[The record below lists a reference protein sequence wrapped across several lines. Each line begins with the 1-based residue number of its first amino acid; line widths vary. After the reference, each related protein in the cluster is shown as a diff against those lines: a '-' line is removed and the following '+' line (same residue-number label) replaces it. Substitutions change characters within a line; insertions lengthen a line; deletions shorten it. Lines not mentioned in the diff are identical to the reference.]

1 MAGQATRRI
10 LRIGVI
16 QGGKIIEER
25 LLRKHQPVTVGT
37 DPKNTFVFPV
47 SGLPKTLKLFDF
59 KSGAYSLCF
68 DDKMEGRVSARDSAL
83 DFAALKTQ
91 GIAKRSGA
99 FYRVPLAEDTRGKVL
114 LADITIL
121 FQFVV
126 PPPEP
131 AKPVLPS
138 VAKGGWVKSINWFFT
153 TLVSLS
159 FVAHTSFLVSFKF
172 VELPDDPTVFEI
184 PDRFAKFIV
193 PDRNREEE
201 EKPDEAE
208 GAGDKK
214 EDDEQK
220 EKSKR
225 KPGKRKALSDEEKA
239 AQAAA
244 RRAMVR
250 QKVAG
255 KGLLR
260 ILGARGPGAASG
272 DAVADV
278 FSDGGL
284 DGDLD
289 SAFDGLAGVG
299 IATSAT
305 ETSRRGAGSGEA
317 AGIGDLAT
325 DGGGSANVGSKSA
338 ARVRGS
344 VRASRAEGVDGSL
357 DPKEITA
364 AIKRRLAGIKRC
376 YEQQLK
382 RNPKL
387 AGKIVITFVI
397 DGSGKVS
404 EAYVESNSMGDSTVA
419 QCILGLIRRV
429 RFPKPDEGTV
439 QASFPFVFTPAG

>member
-25 LLRKHQPVTVGT
+25 LLRKHEPVTVGT

-47 SGLPKTLKLFDF
+47 SGLPRTLRLFDY
-59 KSGAYSLCF
+59 KSGAYALCF
-68 DDKMEGRVSARDSAL
+68 DDKMDGRVSARDSAL
-83 DFAALKTQ
+83 DFSALKSQ
-91 GIAKRSGA
+91 GLAKRSGA
-99 FYRVPLAEDTRGKVL
+99 FYRVPLSDDARGKVTL
-114 LADITIL
+114 SDFTIL

-131 AKPVLPS
+131 VKPQLPS
-138 VAKGGWVKSINWFFT
+138 VAKGGWVKSIDWFFT
-153 TLVSLS
+153 TLVAIS
-159 FVAHTSFLVSFKF
+159 FVTHTSFLVSFKY
-172 VELPDDPTVFEI
+172 VDLPDDPTIFEI
-184 PDRFAKFIV
+184 PDRFARFIV
-193 PDRNREEE
+193 PDKARHDE
-201 EKPDEAE
+201 EKEKLGE
-208 GAGDKK
+208 GETKD
-214 EDDEQK
+214 K
-220 EKSKR
+220 EKKQKAKDR
-225 KPGKRKALSDEEKA
+225 KKGGKKKALSDEEKA
-239 AQAAA
+239 ARASA
-244 RRAMVR
+244 RRAAVR

-278 FSDGGL
+278 FSEGGFG
-284 DGDLD
+284 GDLD
-289 SAFDGLAGVG
+289 AAFDGLAGVG

-305 ETSRRGAGSGEA
+305 DTSRRGAGTGEA

-325 DGGGSANVGSKSA
+325 AGGGSANVGAKSA

-357 DPKEITA
+357 DPKAITA

-387 AGKIVITFVI
+387 AGKIVVTFVI
-397 DGSGKVS
+397 NSSGKVS
-404 EAYVESNSMGDSTVA
+404 EAYVESNSMGDSAVA

-429 RFPKPDEGTV
+429 RFPKPDDGTV
-439 QASFPFVFTPAG
+439 QASFPFVFTPSG

>member
-25 LLRKHQPVTVGT
+25 LLRKHEPITVGT
-37 DPKNTFVFPV
+37 DAKNTFVFPV
-47 SGLPKTLKLFDF
+47 SSLPKSVRLFDY
-59 KSGAYSLCF
+59 KAGAYTLCF
-68 DDKMEGRVSARDSAL
+68 DDKMDGRVSARDSAL
-83 DFAALKTQ
+83 DFAALKSQ
-91 GIAKRSGA
+91 GLAKRSGA
-99 FYRVPLAEDTRGKVL
+99 SYRVAISEDARGKVMI
-114 LADITIL
+114 ADYTLL

-138 VAKGGWVKSINWFFT
+138 VARGGWVKSIDWLFAALLST
-153 TLVSLS
+153 S
-159 FVAHTSFLVSFKF
+159 FVVHTAFFVSFKY
-172 VELPDDPTVFEI
+172 VDLPDDPTIFEI

-193 PDRNREEE
+193 PDRNPED
-201 EKPDEAE
+201 EKPDESKGPGE
-208 GAGDKK
+208 EKEKKKTLDKGK
-214 EDDEQK
+214 KKGGKKKALTDEQK
-220 EKSKR
+220 
-225 KPGKRKALSDEEKA
+225 A
-239 AQAAA
+239 AAAAA
-244 RRAMVR
+244 RRAAVR
-250 QKVAG
+250 EKVAG

-278 FSDGGL
+278 FSEGGIG
-284 DGDLD
+284 GDLD
-289 SAFDGLAGVG
+289 SAFDGLSGVG

-305 ETSRRGAGSGEA
+305 ETSRRGSGGGEA

-325 DGGGSANVGSKSA
+325 DGGGSANVGAKSA

-357 DPKEITA
+357 DPKAITA

-387 AGKIVITFVI
+387 TGKIVITFVI
-397 DGSGKVS
+397 DGNGKVS

-419 QCILGLIRRV
+419 QCILGLIKRV